1 MIVDELTVL
10 NPLGVHLRPA
20 GKIVRLCSSFRS
32 DIYLVRDGQEANAK
46 SILGVI
52 ALAADQGSKIG
63 LRIDGEDEYEAVT
76 ALKKLFEDRFGE
88 E

>member
-20 GKIVRLCSSFRS
+20 GKIVTLCSSFKS
-32 DIYLVRDGQEANAK
+32 EIFFLRDGKEANAK

-52 ALAADQGSKIG
+52 ALAAAEGSKIAV
-63 LRIDGEDEYEAVT
+63 RIDGEDEAEARY
-76 ALKKLFEDRFGE
+76 ALKELFEQRFGE
-88 E
+88 Y